1 MLRRGKFLF
10 FTGLFFALFFNLQNV
25 FAYDH
30 SIAHPGIADL
40 AVKLYNSQNEIQITS
55 KQAEYILQG
64 ANNED
69 SPIRWFNH
77 FYDPVYN
84 VGFSDFIFGE
94 KLGIFPTAPVW
105 LQSPYDQINYSAG
118 DRSWQ
123 RAIDDYARG
132 DEEKAFLGLGH
143 AIHLISDMSVP
154 AHTRNSAHPGDS
166 YESFVKSNWSSIAPG
181 LKYEFKEINSL
192 QQAFVD
198 LANYSNNNF
207 YSDRTIESEKYNIV
221 EKVIYKKFE
230 KDGLIYTLYKN
241 KKNDR
246 VIYLGK
252 INIDWKD
259 GTLLKENLLDP
270 LNTNLVLIDYSQILI
285 PQAISYS
292 SGLIKLFIIEAEAK
306 KAQLQYEKMSWW
318 QKINSVLFSDDLPI
332 IRQTVEG
339 KLMEK
344 TLAPAFEFGGEVFN
358 KAREI
363 KETVEKIA
371 QKNQEPEIYEK
382 LIPETKAT
390 STTFITSTTTITSTT
405 FITTTTLTTTT
416 TTTTSTTI
424 TTSYYSSGGGSLYIP
439 PAVEPTTTPEI
450 ELDLETPT
458 PELFLELLQTTTT
471 NFITLN
477 FSSSETSSLPVSFE
491 GEYNTST
498 FWNSLFP
505 WTTSTAYIFETNK
518 SGDYTFRVRAIDGVY
533 NTSTWAVVSTTVP
546 VLNYEYNY
554 LDGYQEEEL
563 VVLTKEGSPY
573 IIRDFYY
580 FGAGQTLRMEPGT
593 VVKGATINNKTY
605 GNIIFAGN
613 LEVLGTEE
621 EKVIITSVADRSFD
635 NDRMNTLGLNIP
647 GSGLTEGLRAFDGAV
662 LKMENFEIRNAG
674 EPFDNGDVKLA
685 AIITYSN
692 NCLDVSGATVN
703 IKNGIFK
710 DCGKES
716 SVYLYRCNGTISNSF
731 FSSNRNGLHI
741 NQGNLVLSDLK
752 FSGYN
757 LFPFTIRPGSNVI
770 YNNLIFENNRLNG
783 IFDRRKTGAVV
794 VSGDSAPVIFSN
806 YYSDFRKI
814 TSISA
819 EPGAQIYFDGLLNIP
834 SSLQFIG
841 TPEKRIKVYFTE
853 IFDSGVKL
861 KSGDNTFKYVD
872 FINTSPFLEQRAKNY
887 YSVSNGYELIS
898 IPWERSWIFGP
909 YTQRHRSL
917 KIQNGTLNLEE
928 VNFING
934 VTPSLT
940 SISATSSALNLKNVN
955 FYNSKEYGDLFYLE
969 ETQTCAIEAAGGEIN
984 LDNVNFSDLV
994 YGVYYNTSSGYLS
1007 PTITLNNMS
1016 ESNFDNVLY
1025 KSFPED
1031 LMIFSEPTSTPE
1043 IPTTTLIED
1052 LPPPEPGTSTSSTIL
1067 IEESITSTLESE
1079 DILVE

>member
-1 MLRRGKFLF
+1 MCRRGIFIF
-10 FTGLFFALFFNLQNV
+10 FAGLMFALFFSWQPV
-25 FAYDH
+25 WGYDH
-30 SIAHPGIADL
+30 SIAHPGIAGL
-40 AVKLYNSQNEIQITS
+40 AVKLYNSQNEIQINS

-64 ANNED
+64 ASSED
-69 SPIRWFNH
+69 TPIRWFNH

-84 VGFSDFIFGE
+84 IGFSDFVMGE
-94 KLGIFPTAPVW
+94 KLGIFPTAPAW
-105 LQSPYDQINYSAG
+105 LQSPYEQTKYSVG

-143 AIHLISDMSVP
+143 AIHLLSDMSVP

-166 YESFVKSNWSSIAPG
+166 YESFVKSNWNSIAPN
-181 LKYEFKEINSL
+181 LKYEFRELNNL
-192 QQAFVD
+192 EQAFRD
-198 LANYSNNNF
+198 LANFSNNNF
-207 YSDRTIESEKYNIV
+207 YSDRTIESEKYNVV
-221 EKVIYKKFE
+221 EIKEVKRNKIGEKFY
-230 KDGLIYTLYKN
+230 DFNYNNNDFLIYIQQAKVGWN
-241 KKNDR
+241 KEDYFELST
-246 VIYLGK
+246 I
-252 INIDWKD
+252 
-259 GTLLKENLLDP
+259 DP
-270 LNTNLVLIDYSQILI
+270 LNTNLVLTDYSQTLI

-292 SGLIKLFIIEAEAK
+292 SGLIKLFLKEAEAK
-306 KAQLQYEKMSWW
+306 KAQMQYEKMSWW
-318 QKINSVLFSDDLPI
+318 QKINNVLFSSELPI
-332 IRQTVEG
+332 IRQSVEG
-339 KLMEK
+339 YLMEK
-344 TLAPAFEFGGEVFN
+344 TLAPAIEFGGEILD
-358 KAREI
+358 KAKEI
-363 KETVEKIA
+363 KETAEVIAKKNEEPEKHEKIIPDVKA
-371 QKNQEPEIYEK
+371 EEENKIKTEPEIE
-382 LIPETKAT
+382 IDN
-390 STTFITSTTTITSTT
+390 STTTTP
-405 FITTTTLTTTT
+405 T
-416 TTTTSTTI
+416 TTTTSTTP
-424 TTSYYSSGGGSLYIP
+424 TTSYYSGGGWSSYVP
-439 PAVEPTTTPEI
+439 PIVEPTTTPEI
-450 ELDLETPT
+450 EIDLETT
-458 PELFLELLQTTTT
+458 VPELFLELLQTATTS
-471 NFITLN
+471 FITLN
-477 FSSSETSSLPVSFE
+477 FNSSETTSLPVSFE
-491 GEYNTST
+491 GEFSTST
-498 FWNSLFP
+498 FWSSLFP
-505 WTTSTAYIFETNK
+505 WATSTSYIFETDK
-518 SGDYTFRVRAIDGVY
+518 SGDYTFRVRAVDGVY
-533 NTSTWAVVSTTVP
+533 NTSTWSVASTTVP

-613 LEVLGTEE
+613 LEILGTEE

-674 EPFDNGDVKLA
+674 EPFDSGDVKLA

-692 NCLDVSGATVN
+692 NCLDVSGATLN
-703 IKNGIFK
+703 IKNGTFK

-716 SVYLYRCNGTISNSF
+716 SVYLYGCNGTITNSF
-731 FSSNRNGLHI
+731 FSSNRSGLHI

-757 LFPFTIRPGSNVI
+757 LFPLTIRPKSNVV
-770 YNNLIFENNRLNG
+770 YSNLIFENNRLNG
-783 IFDRRKTGAVV
+783 IFDRRMIGAAV

-819 EPGAQIYFDGLLNIP
+819 EPGAQIYFDGLLDMP

-969 ETQTCAIEAAGGEIN
+969 ETQTRAVETMGGELN
-984 LDNVNFSDLV
+984 LDNVNFGDLV
-994 YGVYYNTSSGYLS
+994 YGVYYNTSSGYL
-1007 PTITLNNMS
+1007 PPIITLNNMS

-1025 KSFPED
+1025 KSFPDD
-1031 LMIFSEPTSTPE
+1031 LIIFSEPTSTPE
-1043 IPTTTLIED
+1043 ITTTTLVED
-1052 LPPPEPGTSTSSTIL
+1052 LPPLELSTSTTSTIL
-1067 IEESITSTLESE
+1067 IEEITTSTSGGD

>member
-1 MLRRGKFLF
+1 MHRRGKFLF
-10 FTGLFFALFFNLQNV
+10 FAGLMFALFFSWQPV
-25 FAYDH
+25 WGYDH
-30 SIAHPGIADL
+30 SIAHPGIAGL
-40 AVKLYNSQNEIQITS
+40 AVKLYNSQNEIQITA

-64 ANNED
+64 ASSED
-69 SPIRWFNH
+69 TPIRWFNH

-84 VGFSDFIFGE
+84 VGFSDFIMGE

-105 LQSPYDQINYSAG
+105 LQSPYEQTKYSVG

-132 DEEKAFLGLGH
+132 DDEKAFLGLGH
-143 AIHLISDMSVP
+143 AIHLLSDMSVP

-166 YESFVKSNWSSIAPG
+166 YESFVKSNWGNIAPN

-192 QQAFVD
+192 QQSFAD

-207 YSDRTIESEKYNIV
+207 YSDRTIENNKYNIV
-221 EKVIYKKFE
+221 NIIENNLIQNNNGLFYKYYFS
-230 KDGLIYTLYKN
+230 
-241 KKNDR
+241 
-246 VIYLGK
+246 K
-252 INIDWKD
+252 INNKQYKIFVNKNP
-259 GTLLKENLLDP
+259 LKWNDEEIYELDDY
-270 LNTNLVLIDYSQILI
+270 LVLTDYSQTLI
-285 PQAISYS
+285 PQAISHS
-292 SGLIKLFIIEAEAK
+292 SGLIKLFLEEAEAK
-306 KAQLQYEKMSWW
+306 KAQMQYEKMSWW
-318 QKINSVLFSDDLPI
+318 QKINNVLFNSGLPVV
-332 IRQTVEG
+332 RQTVEG
-339 KLMEK
+339 YVMEK
-344 TLAPAFEFGGEVFN
+344 TLAPAIEFGGDILD

-363 KETVEKIA
+363 KETAEVVA

-382 LIPETKAT
+382 IIPVVKAEEENKIKT
-390 STTFITSTTTITSTT
+390 ESEVEIDNSTNTPTTTTTPTTTITT
-405 FITTTTLTTTT
+405 I
-416 TTTTSTTI
+416 TTI
-424 TTSYYSSGGGSLYIP
+424 TTSYYSSGGGSSYVP
-439 PAVEPTTTPEI
+439 PIVEPTTTPEI
-450 ELDLETPT
+450 EIDLETPV
-458 PELFLELLQTTTT
+458 PELFLELLQTTST

-477 FSSSETSSLPVSFE
+477 FSSSETTSLPVSFE
-491 GEYNTST
+491 GEFSTST

-505 WTTSTAYIFETNK
+505 WTTSTAYIFETDK
-518 SGDYTFRVRAIDGVY
+518 SGDYTFRIRAVDGVY
-533 NTSTWAVVSTTVP
+533 NTSTWSVASTTVP

-635 NDRMNTLGLNIP
+635 NDRMNTLGLNIS

-674 EPFDNGDVKLA
+674 EPFDSGDVKLA

-716 SVYLYRCNGTISNSF
+716 SVYLYRCNGTISNSS
-731 FSSNRNGLHI
+731 FSSNRSGLHI

-757 LFPFTIRPGSNVI
+757 LFPFTIRPGSNIV
-770 YNNLIFENNRLNG
+770 YSNLIFENNRLNG
-783 IFDRRKTGAVV
+783 IFDRRMTGAVV

-819 EPGAQIYFDGLLNIP
+819 EPGAQIYFAGLLDMP

-934 VTPSLT
+934 VTPSLA

-955 FYNSKEYGDLFYLE
+955 FYNPKEYGGLFYLE
-969 ETQTCAIEAAGGEIN
+969 ETQTRAVETMGGELN

-994 YGVYYNTSSGYLS
+994 YGVYYNTGSGYL
-1007 PTITLNNMS
+1007 PPIITLNNMS

-1043 IPTTTLIED
+1043 ISTTTPVED
-1052 LPPPEPGTSTSSTIL
+1052 LPPELSTSTTSTILTEEVTTSTSGG
-1067 IEESITSTLESE
+1067 E
-1079 DILVE
+1079 DVLVE

>member
-1 MLRRGKFLF
+1 MYRRGKFLF
-10 FTGLFFALFFNLQNV
+10 FAGLMFALFFSWQPV
-25 FAYDH
+25 WGYDH

-40 AVKLYNSQNEIQITS
+40 AVKLYNSQNEIQINS

-64 ANNED
+64 ASSED
-69 SPIRWFNH
+69 TPIRWFNH
-77 FYDPVYN
+77 FYDPIYN
-84 VGFSDFIFGE
+84 VGFSDFIMGE
-94 KLGIFPTAPVW
+94 KLGIFPTAPAW
-105 LQSPYDQINYSAG
+105 LQSPYEQIKYSVG

-143 AIHLISDMSVP
+143 AIHLLSDMSVP

-166 YESFVKSNWSSIAPG
+166 YESFVKSNWNSIAPG
-181 LKYEFKEINSL
+181 LKYDFRELNSL
-192 QQAFVD
+192 EQAFKN
-198 LANYSNNNF
+198 LAEFSNNNF

-221 EKVIYKKFE
+221 EKIIYKKFE

-270 LNTNLVLIDYSQILI
+270 LNTNLVLIEYSQILI

-292 SGLIKLFIIEAEAK
+292 SGLIKLFLEEAEAK
-306 KAQLQYEKMSWW
+306 KAQMQYEKMSWW
-318 QKINSVLFSDDLPI
+318 QKINKVLFSSELPVV
-332 IRQTVEG
+332 RQSVEG
-339 KLMEK
+339 YLMEK
-344 TLAPAFEFGGEVFN
+344 TLAPAIEFGGEILN

-363 KETVEKIA
+363 KETAEVIA
-371 QKNQEPEIYEK
+371 QKNQEPENYEK
-382 LIPETKAT
+382 IVPVVKAEEENKIKTEPEIEIDNSTNT
-390 STTFITSTTTITSTT
+390 PSTTI
-405 FITTTTLTTTT
+405 ITT
-416 TTTTSTTI
+416 TTI
-424 TTSYYSSGGGSLYIP
+424 TTSYYSSGGGSSYVP
-439 PAVEPTTTPEI
+439 PTVEPTTTPEI
-450 ELDLETPT
+450 EIDLETT
-458 PELFLELLQTTTT
+458 VPELFLELLQTTST

-477 FSSSETSSLPVSFE
+477 FSSSETTSLPVSFE
-491 GEYNTST
+491 GEFSTST
-498 FWNSLFP
+498 FWSSLFP
-505 WTTSTAYIFETNK
+505 WTTSTSYIFETDK
-518 SGDYTFRVRAIDGVY
+518 SGDYAFRVRAVDGVY
-533 NTSTWAVVSTTVP
+533 NTSTWSVASTTVP

-563 VVLTKEGSPY
+563 IVLTKEGSPY

-613 LEVLGTEE
+613 LEILGTEE

-674 EPFDNGDVKLA
+674 EPFDSGDVKLA

-692 NCLDVSGATVN
+692 NCLDVSGATLD
-703 IKNGIFK
+703 IKNGTFR
-710 DCGKES
+710 DCGKGS
-716 SVYLYRCNGTISNSF
+716 SVYLYRCNGAISNSS
-731 FSSNRNGLHI
+731 FSSNRNGLNI

-757 LFPFTIRPGSNVI
+757 LYPFIIRPGSNVV
-770 YNNLIFENNRLNG
+770 YSNLIFENNRLNG
-783 IFDRRKTGAVV
+783 VWDMRMTGAVV
-794 VSGDSAPVIFSN
+794 VSDVSTPVVFSN
-806 YYSDFRKI
+806 YYYDFKKI

-819 EPGAQIYFDGLLNIP
+819 EPGAQIYFDGLLDVP
-834 SSLQFIG
+834 APLQFIG

-940 SISATSSALNLKNVN
+940 SISAISSVLNLKNVN
-955 FYNSKEYGDLFYLE
+955 FYNPKEYGDLFYLE
-969 ETQTCAIEAAGGEIN
+969 ETQTRAIEAAGGEIN

-994 YGVYYNTSSGYLS
+994 YGVYYNTGSGYL
-1007 PTITLNNMS
+1007 PPIITLNNIS
-1016 ESNFDNVLY
+1016 RNNFDNVLY

-1043 IPTTTLIED
+1043 ISTTTPVED
-1052 LPPPEPGTSTSSTIL
+1052 LPPEFSTSTTSTIL
-1067 IEESITSTLESE
+1067 TKEAMTSTPESE
-1079 DILVE
+1079 DVLVE

>member
-1 MLRRGKFLF
+1 MRRRGKFLF
-10 FTGLFFALFFNLQNV
+10 FAGLMFALFFSWQPV
-25 FAYDH
+25 WGYDH

-40 AVKLYNSQNEIQITS
+40 AVKLYNSQNEIQINS

-64 ANNED
+64 ANSED
-69 SPIRWFNH
+69 TPIRWFNH
-77 FYDPVYN
+77 FYDPIYN
-84 VGFSDFIFGE
+84 VGFSDFIMGE
-94 KLGIFPTAPVW
+94 KLGIFPTAPAW
-105 LQSPYDQINYSAG
+105 LQSPYEQTKYSVG

-166 YESFVKSNWSSIAPG
+166 YESFVKSNWKNIAPG
-181 LKYEFKEINSL
+181 LKYEFRELNSL
-192 QQAFVD
+192 EQAFRD
-198 LANYSNNNF
+198 LAEFSNNNF
-207 YSDRTIESEKYNIV
+207 YSDRTIESKKYNIIEIKEV
-221 EKVIYKKFE
+221 KRKKVGEKFYDFNYSNNNF
-230 KDGLIYTLYKN
+230 LIYIQQAKVGWN
-241 KKNDR
+241 
-246 VIYLGK
+246 
-252 INIDWKD
+252 
-259 GTLLKENLLDP
+259 KENYFELSTIDP
-270 LNTNLVLIDYSQILI
+270 LNTNLVLTDYSQTLI

-292 SGLIKLFIIEAEAK
+292 SGLIKLFLEEAEAK
-306 KAQLQYEKMSWW
+306 KEQMQYEKMSWW
-318 QKINSVLFSDDLPI
+318 QKINNILFNDELPI
-332 IRQTVEG
+332 VRQTVEG
-339 KLMEK
+339 YVMEK
-344 TLAPAFEFGGEVFN
+344 TLAPAIEFGGDVLD

-491 GEYNTST
+491 GEYSTST

-518 SGDYTFRVRAIDGVY
+518 SGDYTFRVRVIDGVY

-621 EKVIITSVADRSFD
+621 EKVIITSVADHSFD

-887 YSVSNGYELIS
+887 YSVSNSYELIS

-1016 ESNFDNVLY
+1016 KSNFDNVLY

-1031 LMIFSEPTSTPE
+1031 LMIFSESTSTPE
-1043 IPTTTLIED
+1043 IPTTTLLED
-1052 LPPPEPGTSTSSTIL
+1052 LPPPELSTSTTSTILTEEVTTSTS
-1067 IEESITSTLESE
+1067 EGE